1 VRTLDPA
8 WLPSWLRL
16 SRSEFPQ
23 PSISAWCC
31 PQLIGGV
38 CVVLGLR
45 PSVAAMNLCSPR
57 QADEQ
62 LAARVRDRVRAL
74 GPRPPGWVPD
84 LPAEMHS
91 ARRSTDEARDPRLR
105 GRRMRHRPRN
115 AALAAAADRLPPQ
128 LRLLAVRRG
137 HVAVL
142 VAACLAALVWT
153 VVLLVGGRSEAFV
166 VPLRTTPTAAEGVH
180 ASPTLPA
187 MATAASSSVPT
198 APEPHAA
205 KTTPSVLVVHVSG
218 LVQRPG
224 LVQLPV
230 GSRVSDA
237 LQAAGG
243 PAAGAELATLNL
255 ARLVVD
261 GEQIAVGVPPAPDA
275 SSAAGGSTAAPSSQ
289 PSGGS
294 VDLNRATLQELDA
307 LPGVGPVL
315 AQRILDWRTENGRF
329 TSIEELQEIKGIGER
344 TFAEI
349 SKHVRV

>member
-1 VRTLDPA
+1 
-8 WLPSWLRL
+8 
-16 SRSEFPQ
+16 
-23 PSISAWCC
+23 
-31 PQLIGGV
+31 
-38 CVVLGLR
+38 
-45 PSVAAMNLCSPR
+45 MNLRSPR

-62 LAARVRDRVRAL
+62 LANRVRDRVAAL

-84 LPAEMHS
+84 VPAEMHLTP
-91 ARRSTDEARDPRLR
+91 RPTDEARHPRLR

-115 AALAAAADRLPPQ
+115 AALAAVADRLPPQ
-128 LRLLAVRRG
+128 LRLLGLRRG

-142 VAACLAALVWT
+142 AAACLGALVWT
-153 VVLLVGGRSEAFV
+153 VVLVVGGRSEAFV
-166 VPLRTTPTAAEGVH
+166 VPLRTTPTASEAVH
-180 ASPTLPA
+180 ASPTQPA
-187 MATAASSSVPT
+187 NVAAANSGVRT
-198 APEPHAA
+198 APEPRAA
-205 KTTPSVLVVHVSG
+205 ETTPAVFVVHVSG

-224 LVQLPV
+224 LVQLPA
-230 GSRVSDA
+230 GSRVNDA

-243 PAAGAELATLNL
+243 PVAGADVAGLNL

-289 PSGGS
+289 PSGIS
-294 VDLNRATLQELDA
+294 VDLNRATVQELDA

-329 TSIEELQEIKGIGER
+329 TSIEELQEIKGIGQR